1 MVQGLNRQL
10 WSFILLIS
18 HLFLLNIDFS
28 YAIQASLTRDFNVT
42 GGYVCLKEAFPHD
55 EGKIILP
62 ENKMYEQASKAIGSK
77 WKKAPIAIVYPS
89 NTEEASTAARC
100 AFQNGIPITVSSG
113 KHSFQGASI
122 QNGYLV
128 IDLSQSCRPP
138 EIDSKSLTMSMSGGC
153 LHADVIGALHK
164 FQTVK
169 TNDLGVMAL
178 IGAMPLVGYGGW
190 SMGGGFGNLAPYVG
204 IGCDQYINITVVMY
218 NGTIVHANQA
228 ERSELLWGLCGG
240 GGGFGIVTEMTIK
253 LTVSPDATHF
263 TRLVISYPVKT
274 LPEVLFRLQNALL
287 SKREIRFGA
296 HGPTVTAQQDEDS
309 MVQFFFL
316 YLGSWQ
322 EAVSCMKELG
332 LLSRELYP
340 YPVKS
345 LFGAPPQALIVN
357 HSPRFAWGKLPSYAN
372 IIAVEYSSYPY
383 AMAPML
389 LIDAL
394 AMNITRMCQAIE
406 CFASLPNP
414 MSKKAHTDLLDMA
427 GNRSSLLY
435 NASESTTLN
444 SPSNVYRNFHQ
455 PGQLINQL
463 PLEAWKELVDIPR
476 KLSVSHGCTFTIPH
490 VVGGNINSVA
500 PNETA
505 YPWRNASIVFVGYGN
520 EQQFCWEQFSKVIS
534 RYQRIQGYYNYLGH
548 DISQNWEQLYFGE
561 NVQRIAEI
569 RRLYDPYNFF
579 TKPSVVSLGSAH
591 IA

>member
-1 MVQGLNRQL
+1 MFFSN
-10 WSFILLIS
+10 FEFS
-18 HLFLLNIDFS
+18 HAD
-28 YAIQASLTRDFNVT
+28 QASLTRDFNVT
-42 GGYVCLKEAFPHD
+42 GGYACLEEVLRHD
-55 EGKIILP
+55 GEKIILP
-62 ENKMYEQASKAIGSK
+62 HSRLYEQASRAIGSK
-77 WKKAPIAIVYPS
+77 WKKSPLAIVYPS
-89 NTEEASTAARC
+89 NTAEVSMVAGC
-100 AFQNGIPITVSSG
+100 AFQNGIPMTVSSG
-113 KHSFQGASI
+113 RHSFQGASI

-128 IDLSQSCRPP
+128 IDLSDSCAPP
-138 EIDSKSLTMSMSGGC
+138 EIDSKRMMMSMSGGC

-164 FQTVK
+164 FQNSK
-169 TNDLGVMAL
+169 SNPSGVMAL

-204 IGCDQYINITVVMY
+204 IGCDQYQNVTVVLY
-218 NGTIVHANQA
+218 NGTVVHANK
-228 ERSELLWGLCGG
+228 EDRSELLWGLCGG
-240 GGGFGIVTEMTIK
+240 GGGFGIVTEITIK
-253 LTVSPDATHF
+253 LTVSPDTNHF

-287 SKREIRFGA
+287 SSKREIRFGA

-372 IIAVEYSSYPY
+372 IIAVEYSSYPLV
-383 AMAPML
+383 MAPMF

-394 AMNITRMCQAIE
+394 AMNVTRVCQVIE

-414 MSKKAHTDLLDMA
+414 MSKRAHTDLLDMA

-435 NASESTTLN
+435 DAQESTSLN

-463 PLEAWKELVDIPR
+463 PLEAWKELVGIPG
-476 KLSVSHGCTFTIPH
+476 KLPAHGCTFTIPH
-490 VVGGNINSVA
+490 VVGGKINAIS

-520 EQQFCWEQFSKVIS
+520 EQQFCWEKFSKVIS
-534 RYQRIQGYYNYLGH
+534 RFQKIQGYYNYLGH

-561 NVQRIAEI
+561 NVQRIAKI

-579 TKPSVVSLGSAH
+579 TKPSVVSLGSVH